1 MTLALAALAWGLVA
15 GSAAFLG
22 AVIAWFMRPSPGLI
36 AAAMAFA
43 SGILLAVAAFELL
56 DEAFAN
62 TGFVPA
68 SIGFAAGAILFG
80 AGLFVLDRAGARH
93 RKPAAVA
100 AFPEHDARVIAAL
113 TTVLDG
119 IPEALIIGVNFYA
132 GRGLGIATVI
142 AVFLSNVPEALSL
155 STRMKKAG
163 HGAAYVFGVWTMVML
178 GTGLASLAGVLLLG
192 DLRPEGVSIIQGIVG
207 GACIVFI
214 VDAIIP
220 EAVADGRNAA
230 GLIAALGF
238 LTGFM
243 VSHGLH

>member
-1 MTLALAALAWGLVA
+1 MALSALAWGLVA

-22 AVIAWFMRPSPGLI
+22 ALIAWFVRPPPRVI

-43 SGILLAVAAFELL
+43 SGILMSVAAFELL

-68 SIGFAAGAILFG
+68 SIGFALGAVLFG
-80 AGLFVLDRAGARH
+80 AGLFFLDRAGARH
-93 RKPAAVA
+93 RKPATVGVM
-100 AFPEHDARVIAAL
+100 PEHDARGIAGL

-119 IPEALIIGVNFYA
+119 MPEALIIGVNFYA

-142 AVFLSNVPEALSL
+142 AVFLSNVPEALAL
-155 STRMKKAG
+155 STRMKTAG
-163 HGAAYVFGVWTMVML
+163 YGASYVFGVWTLVML
-178 GTGLASLAGVLLLG
+178 GTGLASLAGVVLLG

-207 GACIVFI
+207 GACFVFI
-214 VDAIIP
+214 VDAMIP
-220 EAVADGRNAA
+220 EAFAEDHNAA

-238 LTGFM
+238 LTGFAL
-243 VSHGLH
+243 SHGLG